1 MLITRLLLVA
11 LLVLFAGRS
20 AAGQQTDA
28 ANSQH
33 ADFVRPFVAQN
44 VETLPVG
51 ETSRTPVSKRWN
63 FAEDF
68 KADDEFCL
76 TMHTLVVS
84 RKDRSSGEVIAHY
97 TCTPAKRFQTKSA
110 VATPK

>member
-20 AAGQQTDA
+20 AAGQKTDS
-28 ANSQH
+28 ANSQR

-44 VETLPVG
+44 IETLPVG
-51 ETSRTPVSKRWN
+51 DAPVSKRWN

-68 KADDEFCL
+68 KTDDEFCL

-84 RKDRSSGEVIAHY
+84 RKDRSSGEVIAQY

-110 VATPK
+110 VANPK